1 MFDLV
6 SKYDPA
12 GDQPNAIK
20 QLSENVINKEKY
32 QVLLGATGTGKT
44 FTIANVIKNTNKNTL
59 VLAHNKVLATQ
70 LYEELRAF
78 FPNNRVEYFVSY
90 FDYFQPEAYV
100 PGKDL
105 YIEKDSAVNE
115 EIDRLRHS
123 ATAALFE
130 DESVIIVASVSC
142 IYGLGSP
149 DDYKNLAL
157 SLRVGQEIKQ
167 NDVIY
172 KLIDLQY
179 ERNDTNFDRT
189 KFRIRGDVID
199 VVSAISE
206 KEAYRIEFFGDEIDS
221 ISLIDIL
228 TGKKIKNLKHMVLF
242 PATHYTIDPSD
253 LEEITEQIRI
263 DMEKEVQQFIDNNQL
278 IEAQRLEQ
286 RTKYDLEM
294 IKEIGY
300 CSGIENYT
308 RYFSKKVQGETPF
321 TLLDYFNNDWLLVVD
336 ESHVTLPQVRGMYA
350 GDRARKE
357 NLVNYGFRLHA
368 ALDNRPLMFEEFLGK
383 IDQALFI
390 SATPNEYEIEL
401 SNNKVVEQIIR
412 PTYLVDPIIEVRP
425 RENQIDDIIKTINET
440 KEFGRTLITTL
451 TKKMAEDLTTYL
463 KERGI
468 KVAYMHSDVATIDRM
483 KIVNSLRAK
492 KYDVLIGI
500 NLLREGLDIPEV
512 RNVMIL
518 DADKQGFLRS
528 TTALIQTIGR
538 AARNMD
544 GKVIMY
550 AEGISNAMNEAINET
565 NRRRERQIEYNTLN
579 GVKPLSISRDIS
591 NNLFDEDALDNIL
604 NAKKNKKQ
612 KAEVLKEL
620 EKEMNKAVADLE
632 FERAAEI
639 RDLIFG
645 LNE

>member
-1 MFDLV
+1 MFEMV
-6 SKYDPA
+6 SKYSPA
-12 GDQPNAIK
+12 GDQINAIK
-20 QLSENVINKEKY
+20 NLTKNINKKEKH

-59 VLAHNKVLATQ
+59 VLAHNKTLATQ

-90 FDYFQPEAYV
+90 FDYYQPEAYV

-130 DESVIIVASVSC
+130 DTSVIIVASVSC

-157 SLRVGQEIKQ
+157 SLRTGQEVKQ

-179 ERNDTNFDRT
+179 ERNDTSFERC

-206 KEAYRIEFFGDEIDS
+206 KEAYRIEFFGDEIEE
-221 ISLIDIL
+221 ISLIDII

-242 PATHYTIDPSD
+242 PATHYTVDQTELDSI
-253 LEEITEQIRI
+253 LVQIEE
-263 DMEKEVQQFIDNNQL
+263 DMKNEVSTFKKLDKL
-278 IEAQRLEQ
+278 VEAQRLEQ

-308 RYFSKKVQGETPF
+308 RYFSHKLKDETPF
-321 TLLDYFNNDWLLVVD
+321 TLLDYFGDDWLLVVD
-336 ESHVTLPQVRGMYA
+336 ESHVTLPQVRGMYS

-357 NLVNYGFRLHA
+357 NLVNFGFRLNA
-368 ALDNRPLMFEEFLGK
+368 ALDNRPLKFDEFLNK
-383 IDQALFI
+383 IDQAIYI
-390 SATPNEYEIEL
+390 SATPNEFEISL
-401 SNNKVVEQIIR
+401 SNNIITEQIIR
-412 PTYLVDPIIEVRP
+412 PTYLVDPVIEIRS
-425 RENQIDDIIKTINET
+425 RENQIDDIIATINAT
-440 KEFGRTLITTL
+440 SKTGRTLITTL
-451 TKKMAEDLTTYL
+451 TKKMAEDLTAYL
-463 KERGI
+463 KEHGL
-468 KVAYMHSDVATIDRM
+468 KVAYMHSDVSTVDRM
-483 KIVNSLRAK
+483 RIVNSLRAK

-538 AARNMD
+538 AARNID
-544 GKVIMY
+544 GRVIMY
-550 AEGISNAMNEAINET
+550 CDKISNSMQEAIDET
-565 NRRRERQIEYNTLN
+565 NRRRSIQVKYNEDN
-579 GVKPLSISRDIS
+579 GYVPVSITRDVS
-591 NNLFDEDALDNIL
+591 NNLFEEDKLDKL
-604 NAKKNKKQ
+604 LSAKKDKKQ
-612 KAEVLKEL
+612 KASVINEL
-620 EKEMNKAVADLE
+620 QKEMEKAVKDLE

-639 RDLIFG
+639 RDLIFS

>member
-1 MFDLV
+1 MFDLKA
-6 SKYDPA
+6 KYSPA
-12 GDQPNAIK
+12 GDQITAIK
-20 QLSENVINKEKY
+20 ELSDSVINKEKY

-44 FTIANVIKNTNKNTL
+44 FTIANVINNTNKNTL
-59 VLAHNKVLATQ
+59 VLAHNKTLATQ

-90 FDYFQPEAYV
+90 FDYYQPEAYV

-123 ATAALFE
+123 ATASLFE

-142 IYGLGSP
+142 IYGLGNP

-179 ERNDTNFDRT
+179 ERNDTSFERC

-199 VVSAISE
+199 VISAVSE
-206 KEAYRIEFFGDEIDS
+206 KEAYRIEFFGDEVDE
-221 ISLIDIL
+221 ISLIDIV
-228 TGKKIKNLKHMVLF
+228 TGKKIKPLKHMVLF
-242 PATHYTIDPSD
+242 PATHYTVDPTD
-253 LEEITEQIRI
+253 LAEILEQIQS
-263 DMEKEVQQFIDNNQL
+263 DMEKEVQSFIDQNKL
-278 IEAQRLEQ
+278 VEAQRLEQ

-308 RYFSKKVQGETPF
+308 RYFSHKVKDETPF
-321 TLLDYFNNDWLLVVD
+321 TLLDYFNNNWLLVVD
-336 ESHVTLPQVRGMYA
+336 ESHVTLPQVRGMYS

-357 NLVNYGFRLHA
+357 NLVNFGFRLQA
-368 ALDNRPLMFEEFLGK
+368 ALDNRPLKFDEFLGK
-383 IDQALFI
+383 VDQAIFI

-401 SNNKVVEQIIR
+401 SNNHVVQQIIR
-412 PTYLVDPIIEVRP
+412 PTYLVDPEIEVRP

-440 KEFGRTLITTL
+440 KDYGRTLITTL
-451 TKKMAEDLTTYL
+451 TKKMAEDLTSYL
-463 KERGI
+463 KERGL
-468 KVAYMHSDVATIDRM
+468 KVAYMHSDVSTIDRM

-528 TTALIQTIGR
+528 TTALVQTIGR
-538 AARNMD
+538 AARNID

-550 AEGISNAMNEAINET
+550 CEVISNSMQEAIDET
-565 NRRRERQIEYNTLN
+565 NRRRTIQLKYNSDN
-579 GVKPLSISRDIS
+579 GYTPMTITRDVS
-591 NNLFDEDALDNIL
+591 NNLFDEDHLDNLL
-604 NAKKNKKQ
+604 NAKKDKKQ

-620 EKEMNKAVADLE
+620 EKEMQKAVADLE

-639 RDLIFG
+639 RDLIFS